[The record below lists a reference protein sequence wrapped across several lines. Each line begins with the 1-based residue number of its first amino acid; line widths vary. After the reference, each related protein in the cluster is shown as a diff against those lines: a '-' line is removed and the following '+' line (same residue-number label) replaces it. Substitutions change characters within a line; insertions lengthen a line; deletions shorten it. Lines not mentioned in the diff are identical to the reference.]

1 MRPVNTSANLERN
14 DALSECV
21 NKLSLAIG
29 TQLKHTTVY
38 SVTDNFVIAKSMQA
52 ELVIKM

>member
-14 DALSECV
+14 DALSQHV
-21 NKLSLAIG
+21 NKLSVAIG

>member
-14 DALSECV
+14 DALSQHV
-21 NKLSLAIG
+21 NKLSVAIG

-38 SVTDNFVIAKSMQA
+38 SVTDNFVIAKNMQA